1 MVARIFLI
9 LLMTLPPLGACQQ
22 MTAPTGAGNQVLSQE
37 EGTDPADLPVIDD
50 EGTPLTPSVGGT
62 ETPSDRTLI
71 AGAAKPTPIETKGDS
86 VRARPVR
93 MLRLKYGPNLGKIHY
108 AGAPPAF
115 LLLSGEGPLNLNLL
129 MEESIFETE
138 DPQEVANDPWVP
150 VPDGLQVRL
159 AHIPSDQ
166 SVTTV
171 TRLEPPNLGGINVSF
186 SNLSMGDGEIRIY
199 LKRVGEEPVPVG
211 AFRLTRPAGIQNQ
224 P

>member
-1 MVARIFLI
+1 MAA
-9 LLMTLPPLGACQQ
+9 PLGVE
-22 MTAPTGAGNQVLSQE
+22 NQGLSQGE
-37 EGTDPADLPVIDD
+37 DLNQADSQNGDD
-50 EGTPLTPSVGGT
+50 A
-62 ETPSDRTLI
+62 ETPAGGEDNSSSLDRTLI